1 MKIIVDEAISFAQE
15 VFSRFGDVELHHGR
29 SITNSIC
36 KDADIL
42 ITRSITD
49 VNESLLE
56 NAKVKFV
63 GTATIGTDHIDLNY
77 LNKKGIAFSSAAG
90 CNAAAVTEYVFTSLF
105 YLLVKYELK
114 IKNLTLGVVGC
125 GNIGSRVA
133 RLAHVIGFNVLV
145 NDPPLKRQTGDD
157 KFLKLADVLKAD
169 IITFHVPLNMG
180 GIDNT
185 YHLIDEVKLK
195 RIKDGA
201 VIINSSRGAVIDNAA
216 LNKLIPQKKFITSL
230 DVWENEPN
238 LNSDLLKLV
247 ELGTPHIAGYSYEG
261 KVNGTKMIY
270 DSLCKFLGAEN
281 TWKPSL
287 PKVEDNLLFADNSTP
302 LENIINKIFSSVYK
316 IKNDDALL
324 RRMIN
329 LPKEKRAVYFESLRK
344 EYKLR
349 REFPNYI
356 IALKETNDQLEY
368 VLDAF
373 RFNIKKNT

>member
-1 MKIIVDEAISFAQE
+1 M
-15 VFSRFGDVELHHGR
+15 
-29 SITNSIC
+29 
-36 KDADIL
+36 
-42 ITRSITD
+42 
-49 VNESLLE
+49 
-56 NAKVKFV
+56 
-63 GTATIGTDHIDLNY
+63 
-77 LNKKGIAFSSAAG
+77 
-90 CNAAAVTEYVFTSLF
+90 
-105 YLLVKYELK
+105 LVKYELK
-114 IKNLTLGVVGC
+114 IKNLTLGIVGC

-133 RLAHVIGFNVLV
+133 RLAEAAGFNVLV
-145 NDPPLKRQTGDD
+145 NDPPLKRQTGDN
-157 KFLKLADVLKAD
+157 KFLELADVLKAD

-180 GIDNT
+180 GIDST
-185 YHLIDEVKLK
+185 YHLLDEVKIK
-195 RIKDGA
+195 SIKDGA
-201 VIINSSRGAVIDNAA
+201 VIINAARGAVIDNAA
-216 LNKLIPQKKFITSL
+216 LNKLIPQKKIKLVL

-316 IKNDDALL
+316 IKNDDALF
-324 RRMIN
+324 RRIIN
-329 LPKEKRAVYFESLRK
+329 MPKEKRAVYFESLRK